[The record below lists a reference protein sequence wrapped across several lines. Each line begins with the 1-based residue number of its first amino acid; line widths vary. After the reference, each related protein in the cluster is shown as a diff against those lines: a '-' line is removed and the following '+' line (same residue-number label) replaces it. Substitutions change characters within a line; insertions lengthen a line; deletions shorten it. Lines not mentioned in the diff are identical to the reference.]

1 MNLNPLNQI
10 ELYGLNND
18 IKYLIKLFHKKKL
31 PNKILLT
38 GRKGIGKCT
47 LAYHLVNYILSQS
60 EEYEYDAKRF
70 SINRNNKS
78 FKLISN
84 GTNPNFNL
92 IDLNNDKKNIEID
105 QIRNLIIKMNK
116 SSFNTKPR
124 FVLIDN
130 TEFLNKNSINAL
142 LKTLEE
148 PNENIYFILINNQ
161 KKLLNTLTS
170 RCINF
175 NLSLS
180 NAKSIEVINKLLDDD
195 VFKFINKDF
204 LDYYFSPGNIYNLIN
219 FSKNN
224 QLELKEINLKVFLQI
239 IISEKYYKK
248 ENSLRYLFYDF
259 FEIFLKKTAKIID
272 IDYYNQ
278 FIRKIYDMKK
288 YNLDEETF
296 FLEFNNKILNG

>member
-1 MNLNPLNQI
+1 MNLYPLNQT
-10 ELYGLNND
+10 ELYGLDND
-18 IKYLIKLFHKKKL
+18 LKHLITLFHKKKL

-47 LAYHLVNYILSQS
+47 LAYHLVNFILSQS
-60 EEYEYDAKRF
+60 EEYEYDVKRF

-92 IDLNNDKKNIEID
+92 IDLNDDKKSIEID

-180 NAKSIEVINKLLDDD
+180 NEKSIEVINKLLNDD
-195 VFKFINKDF
+195 VYKFINKEF
-204 LDYYFSPGNIYNLIN
+204 LDYYFSPGNIYNLVN
-219 FSKNN
+219 FSKNK
-224 QLELKEINLKVFLQI
+224 QLELKEIDLKVFLQI

-248 ENSLRYLFYDF
+248 ENSLRYLFFDF

-278 FIRKIYDMKK
+278 FIRKIYEMKR